1 MTALLACFA
10 GIVFLLASLEIFSVS
25 IVPSK
30 RWYLFCG
37 FCMAL
42 CVIVPGMRFSTLLMP
57 MGLYA
62 PFVDGLGSLN
72 LTILIPAGIGAV
84 LTVVALAQ
92 FVDTMMK
99 KHYALVFHGIIG
111 IVIGA
116 TVMTVPFSGF
126 AGSFAAA
133 AVNTV
138 CIAAGFA
145 AAMALDHFNS
155 KISTQG

>member
-1 MTALLACFA
+1 
-10 GIVFLLASLEIFSVS
+10 
-25 IVPSK
+25 
-30 RWYLFCG
+30 
-37 FCMAL
+37 
-42 CVIVPGMRFSTLLMP
+42 
-57 MGLYA
+57 
-62 PFVDGLGSLN
+62 
-72 LTILIPAGIGAV
+72 
-84 LTVVALAQ
+84 
-92 FVDTMMK
+92 MMK
-99 KHYALVFHGIIG
+99 KHYALAFHGIIG

-145 AAMALDHFNS
+145 AALALDHFNS